1 MVGISKNEKPLYGEN
16 GITVSQACTF
26 SSESTTRVP
35 RVPALTEPVITGGD
49 FFGNAQVSGTLAA
62 TSIAAA
68 IGVGQQGLTQLV
80 GFHTCAVDSSGM
92 AVCWGWNRNE
102 QVDPSSAGT
111 FVGSFFPEIVP
122 LAIPFPWSDLTVQP
136 PVLKVATGAYHS
148 CVLQSVGIF
157 CLEYNGNDEL
167 GNGSSNNTL
176 SPVPGT
182 AGALDLAAGGSHS
195 CAVLPLAPVDLVA
208 CWGYNGYGEVTA
220 SPGGSN
226 FAAPFVLPAP

>member
-1 MVGISKNEKPLYGEN
+1 LALLYGVWCWGRN
-16 GITVSQACTF
+16 
-26 SSESTTRVP
+26 SEGELGTNSTSPPGAST
-35 RVPALTEPVITGGD
+35 LTEPVVTGGD

-68 IGVGQQGLTQLV
+68 IGVGQQGLTQLG
-80 GFHTCAVDSSGM
+80 GFHTCAVDPSGM
-92 AVCWGWNRNE
+92 AACWGWNGNE
-102 QVDPSSAGT
+102 QVAPSSAGT
-111 FVGSFFPEIVP
+111 FVGSFFPATIP
-122 LAIPFPWSDLTVQP
+122 LAIPFPWSDLTVPP

-157 CLEYNGNDEL
+157 CWGYNGNGEL
-167 GNGSSNNTL
+167 GNGSFNGTL
-176 SPVPGT
+176 GPVPGT

-195 CAVLPLAPVDLVA
+195 CAVLPLAPVGLVA
-208 CWGYNGYGEVTA
+208 CWGYNGYGEVTG